1 VAAAWRSFGARS
13 KRRWSVQRAVSF
25 FGHSKMHHQSSFIRI
40 VSEPREAVGSTFV
53 FGVIREAIHA

>member
-1 VAAAWRSFGARS
+1 MAILRRAFETSMVGAA
-13 KRRWSVQRAVSF
+13 RREF
-25 FGHSKMHHQSSFIRI
+25 FGHSEMHHQSSFNRI